1 MSRTKRKR
9 KAKQKLKIIRKR
21 KAGKLVRFVL
31 TNSGRKYSGWSN
43 RYNYQS
49 NIHSIIYKDATFS
62 NDKFQNCIITGCN
75 FNNANL
81 SDIDFTHCNLKGS
94 SFKNAVLSNDL

>member
-31 TNSGRKYSGWSN
+31 TVYGKIEM
-43 RYNYQS
+43 Q
-49 NIHSIIYKDATFS
+49 K
-62 NDKFQNCIITGCN
+62 
-75 FNNANL
+75 
-81 SDIDFTHCNLKGS
+81 KGS
-94 SFKNAVLSNDL
+94 KSA

>member
-49 NIHSIIYKDATFS
+49 NIHSIILIMQIYLILTS
-62 NDKFQNCIITGCN
+62 LTV
-75 FNNANL
+75 
-81 SDIDFTHCNLKGS
+81 T
-94 SFKNAVLSNDL
+94 

>member
-75 FNNANL
+75 FNR
-81 SDIDFTHCNLKGS
+81 FFCKCWGRRKQR
-94 SFKNAVLSNDL
+94 SFGKNQMRTAF

>member
-31 TNSGRKYSGWSN
+31 TVVKRFFKISAEDLFG
-43 RYNYQS
+43 
-49 NIHSIIYKDATFS
+49 
-62 NDKFQNCIITGCN
+62 KFVQR
-75 FNNANL
+75 
-81 SDIDFTHCNLKGS
+81 
-94 SFKNAVLSNDL
+94 

>member
-1 MSRTKRKR
+1 MYTLNNRRYKMSRTKRKR

-43 RYNYQS
+43 SAYKNWKVKEVK
-49 NIHSIIYKDATFS
+49 HS
-62 NDKFQNCIITGCN
+62 Q
-75 FNNANL
+75 
-81 SDIDFTHCNLKGS
+81 
-94 SFKNAVLSNDL
+94 

>member
-43 RYNYQS
+43 SCLLYTS
-49 NIHSIIYKDATFS
+49 DAA
-62 NDKFQNCIITGCN
+62 DE
-75 FNNANL
+75 L
-81 SDIDFTHCNLKGS
+81 
-94 SFKNAVLSNDL
+94 